1 MNAIAAPKSAWMN
14 RLEGFAL
21 IAMFQGFPTMASLA
35 LLLKLV
41 GGKGGGAIFVL
52 QTTLGYA
59 LVTLLLAR
67 IFPAPSKYG
76 CEPLFFDASLS
87 FTEKIVKWLT
97 QPATSPYLLTTLILM
112 ALLAVGVASLG

>member
-1 MNAIAAPKSAWMN
+1 MNAVAARKSRLQNW
-14 RLEGFAL
+14 LEGFAL

-41 GGKGGGAIFVL
+41 GGKGGAAISVV
-52 QTTLGYA
+52 QMTLGYA
-59 LVTLLLAR
+59 LVTLLIAW
-67 IFPAPSKYG
+67 IFPALSKYG

-97 QPATSPYLLTTLILM
+97 QPATAGYLLATLILM
-112 ALLAVGVASLG
+112 ALLAVGVVSIR